1 MKLDIENI
9 KALAE
14 ALEKNQLSEI
24 SIESAGVK
32 ITLKKE
38 GCQVSAVPMGIPMTQ
53 MYPPAT
59 LPVDRATGAEKE
71 VAEDDDKYQV
81 VVSPMVG
88 TFYAAP
94 APGADAFVSIGQHI
108 EEGDTLCIVEAMKM
122 MNEVQS
128 PVKGKLVKVLA
139 KNGEIVK
146 KGDKLF
152 LVE

>member
-38 GCQVSAVPMGIPMTQ
+38 GCQMSTMPMGIPMTQ
-53 MYPPAT
+53 MYTPTT
-59 LPVDRATGAEKE
+59 LSVEKE
-71 VAEDDDKYQV
+71 ASIDKEVEDDKYQV

-94 APGADAFVSIGQHI
+94 APGADAFVSIGQQI

-128 PVKGKLVKVLA
+128 PVKGRLVKVLA